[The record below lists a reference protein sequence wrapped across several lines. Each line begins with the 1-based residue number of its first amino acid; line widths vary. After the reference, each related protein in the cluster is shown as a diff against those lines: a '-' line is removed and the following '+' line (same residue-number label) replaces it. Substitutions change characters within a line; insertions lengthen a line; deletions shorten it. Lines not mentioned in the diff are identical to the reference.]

1 MSKPRADLDAML
13 DRLSKALPGMLAALP
28 DDADFWPA
36 FAGEADEIVDNAWRD
51 DDEHVQSWLDA
62 LLVGASLTPRPGVQ

>member
-36 FAGEADEIVDNAWRD
+36 FAGEADEIVDNAGRD
-51 DDEHVQSWLDA
+51 DYAHVQSRLDA
-62 LLVGASLTPRPGVQ
+62 LLVGACLTPRPGVQ